1 MSHFS
6 QKIKTEYIY
15 KNKNKIISK
24 SYKTRK
30 NSKLINNNY
39 RNNSLF
45 NITPKEK
52 NIPYKINYAN
62 TEANNSSNN
71 LKNPTHPNFKK
82 LNEIQLDPPALN
94 IHKNNFIKKS
104 ENNINKYRII
114 SANLLKTKKRYS
126 SINTNINNKK
136 EAQIYL
142 NAFVDES
149 ISESNQKRIQSTRGF
164 IRKAEA
170 ETEKIMKN
178 KSKIRNFP
186 YKSGN
191 HVKNLNLNFHR
202 NYFKYGY
209 VTTEKNQNLKKKDI
223 YFDLLTKYK
232 IANGI
237 EIPKKLKNKEDRDN
251 YLISIINN
259 LTRKVQFLN
268 TKNDILSNENT
279 MNLLNKEEYFLYQ
292 KLKEYFKNNYSIKKF
307 SKSIFDFKNG
317 NKYLLPLFNNINF
330 SNSNNE
336 EKNKNELN
344 KFDDGFKQ
352 DNNIINHQND
362 IKEKKIMELY
372 FNNNQF
378 SNQKND
384 NNINNIYFPSMLDK
398 LNLQSQN
405 QRIIKL
411 NKSYDRINNLQKLY
425 NISNNNKQIIVLNKS
440 NRQALNEEQ
449 FYQEYK
455 MKIIKENENII
466 NNYHKKANNSTNELL
481 SKKQIHKNSVIN
493 NFIPIKKRPNKIV
506 EEVKNFNEENIFKSN
521 RNKNAAENLDSK
533 HKKIKIS
540 NSERKQLLKNK
551 ENNKVIKVNKSK
563 EKIKGTNKINKNNGK
578 LITNNSKTKDE
589 NNAESGRNAI
599 ARLSTKN
606 IGENSLISKT
616 NKVGNNDD
624 IKNLLNKDNNI
635 FSDFERIYR
644 KNKINNSGTKNN
656 KNPNNDKEKV
666 INKEENKIEKIKT
679 QKNPEKISKTKDIEK
694 KEENNLNP
702 NLRTI
707 TISNN
712 MILRE
717 NLKKEDTKLVVK
729 IEKKKNKILKLLYSY
744 LKEHLKDLIQKDQIK
759 LLLQNPEFKKNFDLL
774 KSQINQINKLT
785 NSNSPEAKK
794 PVSLSDDDIINIL
807 YEEVNSQSEKKVV
820 SHTKKSSYI
829 PLLHLK
835 KRLSQIK
842 ENEEKKEE
850 KKEEP
855 RINKNLEKENEKL
868 ELMANE
874 ISLSNELKQ
883 HIRETYNKEFRAR
896 FQVILEKVES
906 YQELNTADYVETFKS
921 NYYLLKEEMNQV
933 LRDKEREERINS
945 FMNNLDSERNIFENK
960 WIFCSNKISVFDNKF
975 EISLGRYQNIKH
987 RKKKNK

>member
-1 MSHFS
+1 M
-6 QKIKTEYIY
+6 
-15 KNKNKIISK
+15 
-24 SYKTRK
+24 
-30 NSKLINNNY
+30 
-39 RNNSLF
+39 
-45 NITPKEK
+45 
-52 NIPYKINYAN
+52 
-62 TEANNSSNN
+62 
-71 LKNPTHPNFKK
+71 
-82 LNEIQLDPPALN
+82 
-94 IHKNNFIKKS
+94 
-104 ENNINKYRII
+104 
-114 SANLLKTKKRYS
+114 
-126 SINTNINNKK
+126 
-136 EAQIYL
+136 
-142 NAFVDES
+142 
-149 ISESNQKRIQSTRGF
+149 
-164 IRKAEA
+164 
-170 ETEKIMKN
+170 
-178 KSKIRNFP
+178 
-186 YKSGN
+186 
-191 HVKNLNLNFHR
+191 
-202 NYFKYGY
+202 
-209 VTTEKNQNLKKKDI
+209 
-223 YFDLLTKYK
+223 
-232 IANGI
+232 
-237 EIPKKLKNKEDRDN
+237 
-251 YLISIINN
+251 
-259 LTRKVQFLN
+259 
-268 TKNDILSNENT
+268 
-279 MNLLNKEEYFLYQ
+279 YFLH
-292 KLKEYFKNNYSIKKF
+292 I
-307 SKSIFDFKNG
+307 
-317 NKYLLPLFNNINF
+317 
-330 SNSNNE
+330 
-336 EKNKNELN
+336 LN
-344 KFDDGFKQ
+344 
-352 DNNIINHQND
+352 H
-362 IKEKKIMELY
+362 
-372 FNNNQF
+372 
-378 SNQKND
+378 
-384 NNINNIYFPSMLDK
+384 
-398 LNLQSQN
+398 
-405 QRIIKL
+405 
-411 NKSYDRINNLQKLY
+411 
-425 NISNNNKQIIVLNKS
+425 
-440 NRQALNEEQ
+440 
-449 FYQEYK
+449 
-455 MKIIKENENII
+455 
-466 NNYHKKANNSTNELL
+466 
-481 SKKQIHKNSVIN
+481 
-493 NFIPIKKRPNKIV
+493 
-506 EEVKNFNEENIFKSN
+506 
-521 RNKNAAENLDSK
+521 
-533 HKKIKIS
+533 
-540 NSERKQLLKNK
+540 
-551 ENNKVIKVNKSK
+551 
-563 EKIKGTNKINKNNGK
+563 

-960 WIFCSNKISVFDNKF
+960 WIFCSNKISVLDNKF
-975 EISLGRYQNIKH
+975 EISLGRYQNIKN